1 MTFCHLQEIINHLRQ
16 HSHCT
21 TYGSGMSA
29 PVVMQILTSFKILMG
44 EDGTN
49 EGTGRSHIVCVCLFW
64 YEEVLNVIFIWN
76 QIVGSCMAAQTNYGL
91 VFGFLCFSIDHMFI
105 VAIKIICPKAFTF
118 MWSWKGNHLVDH
130 VWRFQ
135 AFFFFPGKR
144 RVTQLADNAR

>member
-64 YEEVLNVIFIWN
+64 YEEVLNVIFI
-76 QIVGSCMAAQTNYGL
+76 
-91 VFGFLCFSIDHMFI
+91 
-105 VAIKIICPKAFTF
+105 
-118 MWSWKGNHLVDH
+118 
-130 VWRFQ
+130 
-135 AFFFFPGKR
+135 
-144 RVTQLADNAR
+144 